1 MALDLALYRRQVRVS
16 DYPDVRLSAIDI
28 FPAHPNKTIVF
39 LHGYGGQGRQWEYQ
53 LWQFS
58 NDNRV
63 IALDLRGHGRS
74 DKPEGK
80 YSMSTIQRDLR
91 IALDV
96 LGVKERVVLVGH
108 SFGGA
113 IATEFTVT
121 HPERVECLIL
131 IATAGEFHL
140 NPLYRLLLRFPKR
153 VLNSVGPFTQKW
165 LSAPPH
171 VMHSWYHNN
180 LSNWNGWSLF
190 RSIDVPTMIIH
201 GHQDRVFE
209 KPLFEEVT
217 RVIPKAEEI
226 NVGASGH
233 LVMLERREAVNRAI
247 QRFLVATPGTWRDV
261 SSSDIPT
268 SRDALVNQRNWL
280 SHYDKGVPYTIAVP
294 RVPLHY
300 LFRSAANRFPR
311 HPCILFEG
319 KRISYRQIAHDINR
333 FSKALRSLKV
343 DKGDRVMLLLPNLP
357 QMVIG
362 FFGTLEAGAVAVFS
376 LPTTDAETLTN
387 QIRDTGTKVILTLDR
402 FTPLLQQVMDNL
414 NKFESSPLEHIIVS
428 RIGDYLSLAK
438 NAGLKFNLKRT
449 NSFPI
454 TSLGSNVHEF
464 REILADQSRSEI
476 ELDISSEDPAVIQ
489 FTGGTTAAPKGVT
502 ISHHSL
508 LANALQ
514 TRHWMPN
521 AVEGNERFLCVIP
534 FSHSYG
540 LTTGLNLPV
549 ALGATLILKSKFEDE
564 DILKTIKK
572 YHPTI
577 FPGVPNMYMT
587 IKDFP
592 GVRKYGIESIKACIS
607 GSAPLPVEV
616 QEAFEKLT
624 RGRLVEGYGL
634 TEAGP
639 VTHANPLEGQRKV
652 GCIGIPLPSTESRV
666 VDLMDGQQEVK
677 TGQIGE
683 LAVRGPQVMLEYW
696 NKPTETKQV
705 LSQDGWLLTGDIAQ
719 MDAEG
724 YFRIIARK
732 ADMWYPDKPDDPAF
746 PRDVEEVLFEIPQV
760 KEVAVVGIA
769 NQPVAFVIAHK
780 DRPNT
785 EALTAYCKRRLPPKL
800 VPRIIIFVDDF
811 PRTFIGKVIR
821 RELAKRYE
829 QHKNDSADIDRND
842 GTHRHI

>member
-28 FPAHPNKTIVF
+28 YPEHPNKTIVF
-39 LHGYGGQGRQWEYQ
+39 IHGYGGQGRQWEYQ

-63 IALDLRGHGRS
+63 IAIDLRGHGRS

-80 YSMSTIQRDLR
+80 YSMSTIKRDLKT
-91 IALDV
+91 ALDV

-113 IATEFTVT
+113 IATEFTVA
-121 HPERVECLIL
+121 HPERVERLIL

-140 NPLYRLLLRFPKR
+140 NPLYRLLLRFPRR
-153 VLNSVGPFTQKW
+153 VINTLGPFTQKW

-171 VMHSWYHNN
+171 VMHSLYHNN
-180 LSNWNGWSLF
+180 LSKWNGWSLF

-217 RVIPKAEEI
+217 RAIPKAEEI

-261 SSSDIPT
+261 SSSDMPT
-268 SRDALVNQRNWL
+268 SRDALVNKRNWL
-280 SHYDKGVPYTIAVP
+280 SYYDKGVPYTIAVP

-300 LFRSAANRFPR
+300 LFRSASNRFP
-311 HPCILFEG
+311 HHSCIQFEG
-319 KRISYRQIAHDINR
+319 KRISYRQMAYEVNR
-333 FSKALRSLKV
+333 FSRALRSLDV

-376 LPTTDAETLTN
+376 LPTTDAQTLTN
-387 QIRDTGTKVILTLDR
+387 QIHDTGTKVILTLGQ
-402 FTPLLQQVMDNL
+402 FTPLFEQVLDNL
-414 NKFESSPLEHIIVS
+414 NKFDSSPLEHIILSRTGEYVS
-428 RIGDYLSLAK
+428 FDNNTGLGSSPKQSNHLPLS
-438 NAGLKFNLKRT
+438 
-449 NSFPI
+449 
-454 TSLGSNVHEF
+454 SLGSNIHEY
-464 REILADQSRSEI
+464 RQILANQSRSPMEI
-476 ELDISSEDPAVIQ
+476 DVSSEEPAVIQ

-502 ISHHSL
+502 LSHQSL

-521 AVEGNERFLCVIP
+521 AEEGKERFLCVIP

-540 LTTGLNLPV
+540 LTTGLNMPV
-549 ALGATLILKSKFEDE
+549 ALGATLILKSKFDLE

-577 FPGVPNMYMT
+577 FPGVPNMYMA
-587 IKDFP
+587 IMDFP

-639 VTHANPLEGQRKV
+639 VTHANPLEGPRKV
-652 GCIGIPLPSTESRV
+652 GCIGIPLPSTESRI
-666 VDLMDGQQEVK
+666 VDLIDGHQEVK

-683 LAVRGPQVMLEYW
+683 LAVRGPQVMLGYW
-696 NKPTETKQV
+696 NNPTETKQV
-705 LSQDGWLLTGDIAQ
+705 LSPDGWLLTGDVAQ
-719 MDAEG
+719 IDAEG

-732 ADMWYPDKPDDPAF
+732 ADMWYPDKPDNPAF
-746 PRDVEEVLFEIPQV
+746 PRDVEEVLFEVPQV

-769 NQPVAFVIAHK
+769 NQPIAFVIAHK
-780 DRPNT
+780 DRPKT
-785 EALTAYCKRRLPPKL
+785 EALTAYCKRRLPPNL

-829 QHKNDSADIDRND
+829 QHQKDLIDMD
-842 GTHRHI
+842 Q

>member
-28 FPAHPNKTIVF
+28 YPDHPNKTIVF
-39 LHGYGGQGRQWEYQ
+39 IHGYGGQGRQWEYQ

-63 IALDLRGHGRS
+63 IAIDLRGHGRS
-74 DKPEGK
+74 DKPEDK
-80 YSMSTIQRDLR
+80 YYMSTIQRDLKN
-91 IALDV
+91 ALDV

-113 IATEFTVT
+113 IATEFTVA
-121 HPERVECLIL
+121 HPERVERLIL

-140 NPLYRLLLRFPKR
+140 NPLYRLLLSFPRR
-153 VLNSVGPFTQKW
+153 VINTLGPFTQKW

-171 VMHSWYHNN
+171 VMHSLYHNN
-180 LSNWNGWSLF
+180 LSKWNGWSLF

-201 GHQDRVFE
+201 GHQDRVFA

-217 RVIPKAEEI
+217 RAIPKAEEI

-261 SSSDIPT
+261 STSDMPT
-268 SRDALVNQRNWL
+268 SRYALVNKRNWL
-280 SHYDKGVPYTIAVP
+280 SFYDEGVPYTIAVP

-300 LFRSAANRFPR
+300 LFRSAANRFP
-311 HPCILFEG
+311 HHSCIQFEG
-319 KRISYRQIAHDINR
+319 KRISYRQMAYEINQ
-333 FSKALRSLKV
+333 FSRALRSHDV

-376 LPTTDAETLTN
+376 LPTTDAQTLTN
-387 QIRDTGTKVILTLDR
+387 QIHDTGTKVILTLDQ
-402 FTPLLQQVMDNL
+402 FTPLFEQVLDNL
-414 NKFESSPLEHIIVS
+414 NKFDSSPLEHIIFSRTGEYVS
-428 RIGDYLSLAK
+428 FDNNTG
-438 NAGLKFNLKRT
+438 
-449 NSFPI
+449 
-454 TSLGSNVHEF
+454 LGSSPKQSTHLPLSSHGSNIHEY
-464 REILADQSRSEI
+464 RQILANQSRSPIEI
-476 ELDISSEDPAVIQ
+476 EVSSEDPAVIQ

-502 ISHHSL
+502 LSHQSL

-521 AVEGNERFLCVIP
+521 AEEGKERFLCVIP

-549 ALGATLILKSKFEDE
+549 ALGATLILKSKFDLE

-577 FPGVPNMYMT
+577 FPGVPNMYMA
-587 IKDFP
+587 IMDFP

-639 VTHANPLEGQRKV
+639 VTHANPLEGPRKV
-652 GCIGIPLPSTESRV
+652 GCIGIPLPSTESRI
-666 VDLMDGQQEVK
+666 VDLIDGQQEVK

-696 NKPTETKQV
+696 NNPTETKQV
-705 LSQDGWLLTGDIAQ
+705 LSPDGWLLTGDVAQ

-746 PRDVEEVLFEIPQV
+746 PRDVEEVLFEVPQV

-769 NQPVAFVIAHK
+769 NQPIAFVIAHK

-785 EALTAYCKRRLPPKL
+785 EALTAYCKRRLPPNL

-829 QHKNDSADIDRND
+829 QHQKDLIDMDR
-842 GTHRHI
+842 